1 MSEPSTTPYRPS
13 PLLIHPVIGLTNII
27 FGFTLAIIRPALI
40 PAIFA
45 IVLTWAYFAAV
56 YAPKRRP
63 GADAWVIGT
72 VAREQ
77 ITPLYVFNS
86 SSSSI
91 IAILY
96 LNIVVILWL
105 TTFII
110 FIVLSAEDSYRWRD
124 VSRPIF
130 PTILSGAVWILMS
143 YILLRTAVAWRKE
156 KKNIAMETDQQILFS
171 HPEQGA
177 SGVISAQESRDE
189 ESVVL
194 VEPVI
199 EGPGSMANAW
209 KSGN

>member
-1 MSEPSTTPYRPS
+1 MSEPTTPYRPS
-13 PLLIHPVIGLTNII
+13 PPLIHLVIGLTNVI
-27 FGFTLAIIRPALI
+27 FGFTIAIIRPALI

-56 YAPKRRP
+56 LAPKRRP

-77 ITPLYVFNS
+77 ITPLYVFNP

-110 FIVLSAEDSYRWRD
+110 FIVLSAGDSYWWRNQ
-124 VSRPIF
+124 SRPIF

-143 YILLRTAVAWRKE
+143 YILLRSAVAWRKE
-156 KKNIAMETDQQILFS
+156 RKTIAMETDQQNLS
-171 HPEQGA
+171 GQAEQGA
-177 SGVISAQESRDE
+177 SEV
-189 ESVVL
+189 
-194 VEPVI
+194 
-199 EGPGSMANAW
+199 M
-209 KSGN
+209 